1 MCGLFARILVA
12 VFLGMMMIGSG
23 VAGGAEDRLAP
34 RALPV
39 IARVVDE
46 AGLLTPPQA
55 AALNDKLAALEM
67 RKGSQ
72 VAVVIVRTTEPEAIE
87 QFGIRLADSWKLGR
101 KGIDDGALLIIATED
116 HRFRWEVGRGLEGA
130 ITDLGSARISDE
142 YLRRAFR
149 EKDYYGGIDRALDK
163 LIGLIDGEPLPPP
176 PESSSSDSMDA
187 IHGLLGVLA
196 FAVFAGIFVRTFLG
210 RLGGAVT
217 GAVLAG
223 VIAQV
228 TIGLWSLS
236 TAAAVLSFVLTLLAG
251 IGGFWG
257 FVGGSIGRGAYRG
270 GMGGGGF
277 GGGGFGGGGG
287 GFSGGGSSGS
297 W

>member
-1 MCGLFARILVA
+1 
-12 VFLGMMMIGSG
+12 
-23 VAGGAEDRLAP
+23 
-34 RALPV
+34 
-39 IARVVDE
+39 
-46 AGLLTPPQA
+46 
-55 AALNDKLAALEM
+55 M

-72 VAVVIVRTTEPEAIE
+72 VAVVILRTTEPEAIE

-116 HRFRWEVGRGLEGA
+116 HRYRWEVGRGLEGA

-142 YLRRAFR
+142 YLRPAFR

-176 PESSSSDSMDA
+176 PESSSRDSMDA

-228 TIGLWSLS
+228 TIGLWGLS
-236 TAAAVLSFVLTLLAG
+236 IAAAVLSFVLTLLAG
-251 IGGFWG
+251 IGGLWG
-257 FVGGSIGRGAYRG
+257 FVGGSAGRGAYRG